1 MREGTAIERAGV
13 TEHQL
18 IDRALEGDS
27 AAERAIYDR
36 HVDRIYRLAY
46 RLSGDEALAQEFTQ
60 DTFVRAFERLD
71 QFRRESALATW
82 LYAIARSVIYNGLRK
97 VRRRQSRQVGL
108 EEMASLGENPT
119 ETQPDLKKRL
129 KEAIDG
135 LPMGYRTVFVM
146 HEIEGYTHDEIAETL
161 GVQTGTSKAQLS
173 RARARLRDE
182 LSEFAEEWMSR

>member
-1 MREGTAIERAGV
+1 MREPGV

-18 IDRALEGDS
+18 IDRALEGDPE
-27 AAERAIYDR
+27 AERAIYDR
-36 HVDRIYRLAY
+36 HVERIFRLAY
-46 RLSGDEALAQEFTQ
+46 RLSGDEGLAQEFTQ
-60 DTFVRAFERLD
+60 DTFVRAFERLK

-82 LYAIARSVIYNGLRK
+82 LYAVARSVIYNGLRK

-108 EEMASLGENPT
+108 DELPPMGENPV
-119 ETQPDLKKRL
+119 EPEPDLKRRL

-135 LPMGYRTVFVM
+135 LPIGYRTVFVM
-146 HEIEGYTHDEIAETL
+146 HEIEGFTHEEIAETL

-182 LSEFAEEWMSR
+182 LADFAEEWMSR

>member
-1 MREGTAIERAGV
+1 MREGTAIERNGV

-18 IDRALEGDS
+18 IDGALQGDPT
-27 AAERAIYDR
+27 AERAIYDR

-46 RLSGDEALAQEFTQ
+46 RLTGDEALAQEFTQ

-71 QFRRESALATW
+71 GFRRESALGTW

-97 VRRRQSRQVGL
+97 VRRRQSRHVGL
-108 EEMASLGENPT
+108 EEI
-119 ETQPDLKKRL
+119 QPDLKKRL
-129 KEAIDG
+129 REAIDG
-135 LPMGYRTVFVM
+135 LPIGYKTVFVM

-173 RARARLRDE
+173 RARARLREE
-182 LSEFAEEWMSR
+182 LAEFAEEWMSR

>member
-1 MREGTAIERAGV
+1 MKEGTAIEREGV

-18 IDRALEGDS
+18 IDGALAGDPV
-27 AAERAIYDR
+27 AERAIYDR
-36 HVDRIYRLAY
+36 HVERIYRLAY
-46 RLSGDEALAQEFTQ
+46 RLSGDESLAQEFTQ

-71 QFRRESALATW
+71 GFRRESALGTW

-97 VRRRQSRQVGL
+97 LRRRQSRQVGL
-108 EEMASLGENPT
+108 EEMPTLGENPT
-119 ETQPDLKKRL
+119 ETQPDLRKRL

-146 HEIEGYTHDEIAETL
+146 HEIEGFTHDEIAETL

-182 LSEFAEEWMSR
+182 LAEFAEEWM